1 MLKCVTERKRRKSSR
16 RARLT
21 SVTHPLSFALLMMM
35 KEKELKCERVAGRAR
50 LAFVTYRLFLFCIVT
65 S

>member
-1 MLKCVTERKRRKSSR
+1 MLKCENVKERKRRKSSR

-35 KEKELKCERVAGRAR
+35 KETELKCEKM
-50 LAFVTYRLFLFCIVT
+50 
-65 S
+65 